1 MLHAADTPPPPA
13 YRTPAPARSHV
24 SVTFVSCGAGSASTV
39 SFITAPSGKVVASGA
54 LQRQPSGLQTYSATL
69 YPGYYTIVA
78 GVLPC
83 TTSHELVVLPG
94 KNRSIVLRGQDQL
107 LMRSGAGGLAGT
119 FPENGVRIIVNCAEM
134 NQGIVRYTAILQDGA
149 YYFDSI
155 RSPATCNLSVLSGES
170 DEKPLFSLQKL
181 VIPPHAIVRRDIDWT
196 DLTSGVL
203 PRQ

>member
-1 MLHAADTPPPPA
+1 M
-13 YRTPAPARSHV
+13 
-24 SVTFVSCGAGSASTV
+24 
-39 SFITAPSGKVVASGA
+39 
-54 LQRQPSGLQTYSATL
+54 QRQPSGVESFSTTVD
-69 YPGYYTIVA
+69 PGYYAIVA

-83 TTSHELVVLPG
+83 SATHELVVLPG

-107 LMRSGAGGLAGT
+107 LMRSGPGGLAGT

-134 NQGIVRYTAILQDGA
+134 NQGIVRYTAIVQDGA

-155 RSPATCNLSVLSGES
+155 RSPATCDLSVLSGES
-170 DEKPLFSLQKL
+170 DEKPLFSLQAI

-196 DLTSGVL
+196 DLTSGVS